1 MAEITPCP
9 ACGKNNPVPAVAAG
23 KPVCAGC
30 GPALAWIVEATD
42 VTFDG
47 TAATGVPV
55 LGAVTTCAPG
65 GRGA

>member
-9 ACGKNNPVPAVAAG
+9 ACGKSNRVPAAATG
-23 KPVCAGC
+23 KPVCASC
-30 GPALAWIVEATD
+30 GAALAWIVQATD
-42 VTFDG
+42 ATFDG

-55 LGAVTTCAPG
+55 LVAVTTCAPE